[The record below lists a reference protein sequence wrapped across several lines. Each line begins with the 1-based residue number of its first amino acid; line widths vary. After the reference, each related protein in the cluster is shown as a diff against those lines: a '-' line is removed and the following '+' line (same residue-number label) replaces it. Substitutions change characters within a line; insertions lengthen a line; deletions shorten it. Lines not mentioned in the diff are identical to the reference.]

1 MTNVES
7 LLNQLEERREELDLS
22 KEKMARKLDVSITTY
37 MNWTA
42 GRTKPGGDNV
52 IKIMEEL
59 ELIEGGQND

>member
-7 LLNQLEERREELDLS
+7 LLNQLEVRRKELDLS
-22 KEKMARKLDVSITTY
+22 KEKMARKLDVSLTTY

-52 IKIMEEL
+52 IRIMKEL
-59 ELIEGGQND
+59 DILEGKKD